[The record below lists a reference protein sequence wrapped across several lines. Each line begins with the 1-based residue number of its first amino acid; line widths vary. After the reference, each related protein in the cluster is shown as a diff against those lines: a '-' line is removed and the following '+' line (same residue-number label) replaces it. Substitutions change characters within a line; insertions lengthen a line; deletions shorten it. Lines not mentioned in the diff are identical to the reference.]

1 MDPFVFG
8 LVLLAAAFHA
18 SWNAL
23 IKIRLDP
30 FLAIVL
36 IAAMAGIASL
46 PLLLFV
52 PIPPLAAWPWLIA
65 SVITHVGYYI
75 GLAGAYRSGDM
86 GQVYP
91 IARGTAPLMTAA
103 GGALLVGENFS
114 LTGWAGIVALTGG
127 VFLLSLRGGGDLA
140 HLNRRAVGYALF
152 TAVTICF
159 YSLVDG
165 IGARTAGNAHSYAL
179 WLFVIDGAFITLI
192 AHRQP
197 RARRRSGHGP
207 ILEKRPGRRRPL
219 ADRLLDR
226 DLGNDRRADRA
237 RCRTARDQRAVR
249 RRDRGRVPERAAA
262 SAAHFRRHAD
272 RLRDRADP
280 AAVTHPGE
288 VPHRTPRGHI
298 VPRMSG
304 HRVCRNGRG
313 TARCRRG
320 AWDRGADC
328 LRFRT
333 IC

>member
-1 MDPFVFG
+1 MDSFVFAA
-8 LVLLAAAFHA
+8 VLLAAAFHA

-36 IAAMAGIASL
+36 IAALAGIVSL
-46 PLLLFV
+46 PLLFFV

-103 GGALLVGENFS
+103 GGALLLGENFS
-114 LTGWAGIVALTGG
+114 LVGWAGIIGLTSG
-127 VFLLSLRGGGDLA
+127 VFLLSLRGGSDLA

-152 TAVTICF
+152 TAVTICL

-192 AHRQP
+192 ALV
-197 RARRRSGHGP
+197 S
-207 ILEKRPGRRRPL
+207 
-219 ADRLLDR
+219 
-226 DLGNDRRADRA
+226 
-237 RCRTARDQRAVR
+237 
-249 RRDRGRVPERAAA
+249 RG
-262 SAAHFRRHAD
+262 
-272 RLRDRADP
+272 P
-280 AAVTHPGE
+280 AAVPAMAKFWKSGLAGGVLSLTAYWIAIWAMTVAPIAMVAALRETSVLFGAAIAVVFLKE
-288 VPHRTPRGHI
+288 PLR
-298 VPRMSG
+298 VPRMFAAVVI
-304 HRVCRNGRG
+304 VCGIMLIR
-313 TARCRRG
+313 
-320 AWDRGADC
+320 
-328 LRFRT
+328 LQ
-333 IC
+333 

>member
-8 LVLLAAAFHA
+8 VVLLAAAFHA

-36 IAAMAGIASL
+36 IAALAGVVSL
-46 PLLLFV
+46 PALLFV

-114 LTGWAGIVALTGG
+114 LIGWGGIFALTSG

-152 TAVTICF
+152 TAVTICC

-192 AHRQP
+192 AV
-197 RARRRSGHGP
+197 
-207 ILEKRPGRRRPL
+207 LM
-219 ADRLLDR
+219 
-226 DLGNDRRADRA
+226 
-237 RCRTARDQRAVR
+237 
-249 RRDRGRVPERAAA
+249 RG
-262 SAAHFRRHAD
+262 
-272 RLRDRADP
+272 P
-280 AAVTHPGE
+280 AAIPAMAPYWKSGLIGGVLSLIAYWIVIWAMTVAPIAMVAALRETSVLFGAAIAVVFLKE
-288 VPHRTPRGHI
+288 PLRTPRIFAAMLI
-298 VPRMSG
+298 VCGIALIR
-304 HRVCRNGRG
+304 
-313 TARCRRG
+313 
-320 AWDRGADC
+320 
-328 LRFRT
+328 LQ
-333 IC
+333 

>member
-1 MDPFVFG
+1 MDSFVFAM
-8 LVLLAAAFHA
+8 VLLAAACHA

-46 PLLLFV
+46 PLLPFV

-114 LTGWAGIVALTGG
+114 LTGWAGIVALTSG

-140 HLNRRAVGYALF
+140 HLNRRAVAYALF
-152 TAVTICF
+152 TAVTICL

-192 AHRQP
+192 ALV
-197 RARRRSGHGP
+197 S
-207 ILEKRPGRRRPL
+207 
-219 ADRLLDR
+219 
-226 DLGNDRRADRA
+226 
-237 RCRTARDQRAVR
+237 
-249 RRDRGRVPERAAA
+249 RG
-262 SAAHFRRHAD
+262 
-272 RLRDRADP
+272 P
-280 AAVTHPGE
+280 AAVPAMAKFWKSGLAGGVLSLTAYWIVIWAMTVAPIALVAALRETSVLFGAAIAVVFLKE
-288 VPHRTPRGHI
+288 PLRTPRIFAAVLI
-298 VPRMSG
+298 VCGIALIR
-304 HRVCRNGRG
+304 
-313 TARCRRG
+313 
-320 AWDRGADC
+320 
-328 LRFRT
+328 LQ
-333 IC
+333 